1 MPNLGHFYA
10 LQNPAF
16 TQPPP
21 PPPQPSSSLKMV
33 ISSPTAA
40 AVAATAAAVSGRPLP
55 PNWEIS
61 YTENGEKYFI
71 DHNTG
76 TTTWDDPRDTYPHHQ
91 QLEMAAALAE
101 GQQQQQ
107 QQPPLLLPDGWE
119 RVDDER
125 HGTFYVDHI
134 NKRTQYER
142 PTSLIMPTK
151 QPIYDPYQHQATT
164 STSPNGLPQPLQHQ
178 QPQADHHGR
187 FASMSGIL
195 SSDNGGIYGTYHNG
209 NYASHQHHHQN
220 GVGSAH
226 TQFTRNPVELRGEI
240 LSTRIQKGPKGLG
253 FTLIGNDGTNLHEEF
268 IQIKTIIANGPAA
281 GEGTLRSGD
290 VLVTVNDRCMLGASQ
305 DDACQVFRAINVGEF
320 VCIQICRG
328 YSLQMDPTNRIFTE
342 NVYASNTTN
351 PQQFNNQQQQQ
362 RLRENHVVQL
372 CKGSKGFGFTVYDDA
387 FGQRVKSIL
396 HPDQCPNLLEGDT
409 ILEVDGR
416 NVRALPHP
424 QLVQMLHDFPL
435 GYRCKIVVQRRAP
448 KQRSRTP
455 TAGFRYGYG
464 GGGGQASA
472 SVDSRQ
478 TQQQQQQ
485 HRPLFVQRSK
495 TPGPSAKSNQQQ
507 QQQQRQ
513 SMYHQQQ
520 PQQQQPQLQ
529 QQNWPNGS
537 TTLPRSLQNRN
548 TATGNN
554 GHLQPH
560 NDGGHRAH
568 NFSSS
573 SAVDTVALPPP
584 APSAPRMRPSSST
597 LGFCPTPAFVPISA
611 LNGGGGGGCA
621 GAQNGTPNGTMNGR
635 KQSIVVNLISQPSG
649 FGFHLLGGAEENKP
663 LSVGAVIAGGA
674 ADLDGRLRV
683 NDQIV
688 KIDVHR
694 VEGTQHNHAVELIRQ
709 AAIVGHV
716 RLVLLRDCCPSGVGG
731 GGEFSS
737 HHSPA
742 TTGSAVGSQGSR
754 GNEFMPY
761 DVTLVKLEGE
771 PDFGCTIIS
780 HNHRYIADILPG
792 SAAQRS
798 ARLRVGDCVL
808 AVNGHS
814 VANMSHQQVLQYIRS
829 NGNTLTLSIDPAL
842 RMMDPSD
849 ASGGIQNYAAP
860 PPPQKSSC
868 SDYGS
873 IGGGGG
879 GYGTVVNG
887 GGGGTVVQQQQHQQ
901 QQRRNLPPTT
911 NVFFVELRRGERGF
925 GFSIRGGA
933 EFGMPLFILKIADV
947 GPAAGSAMQI
957 GDQLVAIDG
966 ESCIGMSHERAI
978 GMIKERQQGE
988 KGKGRAHQLHGGD
1001 RFSAHTSV
1009 PCTGTEV
1016 WALKCAS
1023 LKREAR
1029 GGAPATVYYPS
1040 LPRCAVGDSLALTRL
1055 KRSADKLRCGGCEM
1069 RGHQQKKTEG
1079 QGGNDF
1085 NKYARNCAC
1094 LCCGCSMHGVWES
1107 MNWSTSALA
1116 FVQPRSTARSFC
1128 FTTRQN
1134 ASSSLSD
1141 YGGRKL
1147 FGH

>member
-16 TQPPP
+16 TP
-21 PPPQPSSSLKMV
+21 PPPQPSSSLLNMV

-40 AVAATAAAVSGRPLP
+40 AAATAAVVSGRPLP

-91 QLEMAAALAE
+91 QQQLEMAAALAD
-101 GQQQQQ
+101 GQ

-119 RVDDER
+119 RVEDEL

-134 NKRTQYER
+134 NRRTQYER

-164 STSPNGLPQPLQHQ
+164 STAPNGLP

-187 FASMSGIL
+187 FASMSGI

-209 NYASHQHHHQN
+209 NYASHPHHHQN
-220 GVGSAH
+220 GVGSVH

-342 NVYASNTTN
+342 NVN
-351 PQQFNNQQQQQ
+351 QQQQQQQQ

-464 GGGGQASA
+464 GGGGGGQTSI
-472 SVDSRQ
+472 DSRQ
-478 TQQQQQQ
+478 TQQQHQQQ

-495 TPGPSAKSNQQQ
+495 TPGPAAKSNQQ

-520 PQQQQPQLQ
+520 PQQQQQPQLQ

-548 TATGNN
+548 NATGNN
-554 GHLQPH
+554 GHLQHH
-560 NDGGHRAH
+560 NDGGHRTH

-635 KQSIVVNLISQPSG
+635 KQSLVVNLISQPSG

-688 KIDVHR
+688 EIDVHR

-716 RLVLLRDCCPSGVGG
+716 RLVLLRDCCPSG
-731 GGEFSS
+731 GEFSS

-754 GNEFMPY
+754 GNDFLPY

-814 VANMSHQQVLQYIRS
+814 VANMSHQQVLQFIRS

-849 ASGGIQNYAAP
+849 AGSGGIQNYAAPPP

-873 IGGGGG
+873 IGGAGGG
-879 GYGTVVNG
+879 AYGTVVNGG
-887 GGGGTVVQQQQHQQ
+887 GGGGTVVQQQQQLQQ

-978 GMIKERQQGE
+978 GMIKERQQV
-988 KGKGRAHQLHGGD
+988 R
-1001 RFSAHTSV
+1001 
-1009 PCTGTEV
+1009 
-1016 WALKCAS
+1016 
-1023 LKREAR
+1023 
-1029 GGAPATVYYPS
+1029 
-1040 LPRCAVGDSLALTRL
+1040 LTLSRQ
-1055 KRSADKLRCGGCEM
+1055 KL
-1069 RGHQQKKTEG
+1069 
-1079 QGGNDF
+1079 
-1085 NKYARNCAC
+1085 
-1094 LCCGCSMHGVWES
+1094 
-1107 MNWSTSALA
+1107 
-1116 FVQPRSTARSFC
+1116 
-1128 FTTRQN
+1128 
-1134 ASSSLSD
+1134 
-1141 YGGRKL
+1141 
-1147 FGH
+1147 